1 MDNND
6 LECGVTAAIPEH
18 LVAWV
23 RQKARGTNGRH
34 FGHNPL
40 RLDDTVSTL
49 ATGCL
54 RGTMD
59 CTWYGMPSKKTA
71 DTNRYWYG
79 TEIISRLDWQVD
91 THEVNG
97 QDGIN
102 AGAWYKLGYKKNI
115 QTIRWSP
122 RGDDQNGRL
131 NGTVGFSSP
140 SWLAWLERYRAKDV
154 MKYFWAR
161 YQGRGRESH

>member
-1 MDNND
+1 MCTVFLLLCYFTFPLPTLWDTTD
-6 LECGVTAAIPEH
+6 EKSGSTFLQGTQVPLFTWAGIEGYCTRDVWSTAVHYLLPPTCSN
-18 LVAWV
+18 L
-23 RQKARGTNGRH
+23 
-34 FGHNPL
+34 L
-40 RLDDTVSTL
+40 
-49 ATGCL
+49 
-54 RGTMD
+54 
-59 CTWYGMPSKKTA
+59 KKKKK
-71 DTNRYWYG
+71 
-79 TEIISRLDWQVD
+79 IVISRLDWQVD

-140 SWLAWLERYRAKDV
+140 SWLAWVRDRIQGGAGKDGFFFLSILQYV
-154 MKYFWAR
+154 R
-161 YQGRGRESH
+161 LSIRG